1 MDTQHKKRNIAIY
14 IPLILVIGLSILFG
28 HRLISGANEK
38 ALPSNLI
45 EKSAPSLTLEK
56 LEGSQRGNI
65 QTNSLDGK
73 VSLVN
78 IWASWCGP
86 CRLEHPIIVDLKA
99 QKPDLQIV
107 GINIRDKKDNALAF
121 LNELGNPYDLIGID
135 PKGRSMV
142 EWGGYGVPETFIVN
156 KEGIIVYKHVGP
168 INETIMKKTI
178 MPLINTLM

>member
-1 MDTQHKKRNIAIY
+1 MDTQAKKRNIAIY
-14 IPLILVIGLSILFG
+14 IPFILVLGLTILFG
-28 HRLISGANEK
+28 HRLLSGLNEK

-45 EKSAPSLTLEK
+45 KKSAPSLTLEK

-65 QTNSLDGK
+65 LPNSLDGK

-86 CRLEHPIIVDLKA
+86 CRLEHPILMDISA
-99 QKPDLQIV
+99 QYPDLQIV
-107 GINIRDKKDNALAF
+107 GINIRDKQENAIRF
-121 LNELGNPYDLIGID
+121 LNELGNPYDLIGVD

-142 EWGGYGVPETFIVN
+142 EWGGYGVPETFLVN
-156 KEGIIVYKHVGP
+156 KQGIIVYKHVGP
-168 INETIMKKTI
+168 INSSIMQMTI